1 MGWDGDDCFCHQQS
15 KSSLIY
21 LSMIALIVQLI
32 NLKCPS
38 VVRNARFTR
47 ISKTESD
54 ALSQRTHTR
63 QTLKCFLL
71 SPSHFGASLFCLSLC
86 LSVSVLP
93 ASQLASETPEPR
105 DSKNNP
111 LVPNG
116 AAR

>member
-1 MGWDGDDCFCHQQS
+1 MGWDRDDCFWHQQS
-15 KSSLIY
+15 KCSLIY

-71 SPSHFGASLFCLSLC
+71 SPSHFGASFVSPFVSLSLYF
-86 LSVSVLP
+86 P
-93 ASQLASETPEPR
+93 QA
-105 DSKNNP
+105 N
-111 LVPNG
+111 
-116 AAR
+116 